1 MRKFANSGFIEA
13 RQREEALAQER
24 ARVRAAELEQVRE
37 RLKPAGAVVNPELSA
52 RYVQQW
58 RDINV
63 RRKAS

>member
-13 RQREEALAQER
+13 RQREEVLEAER
-24 ARVRAAELEQVRE
+24 AKVRAAEFEKVRE

-58 RDINV
+58 RDVHV